1 MRVLF
6 DQGTPV
12 PLRGFL
18 IGHEVVTAFEAGWSE
33 ISNGDLLE
41 KAEKEFNV
49 LVTTDKQLRYQQN
62 LADRRIAV
70 LVLPYASWISLRMH
84 TEKIAKAVTA
94 MQPGGYEEL
103 QLDSGN

>member
-41 KAEKEFNV
+41 KAGKEFDV
-49 LVTTDKQLRYQQN
+49 LVTTDKQLKYQQD
-62 LADRRIAV
+62 LANRRIAI
-70 LVLPYASWISLRMH
+70 LVLPYASWIRLRAQA
-84 TEKIAKAVTA
+84 EKIARTVMA
-94 MQPGGYEEL
+94 MQPGSYEEL
-103 QLDSGN
+103 RLD